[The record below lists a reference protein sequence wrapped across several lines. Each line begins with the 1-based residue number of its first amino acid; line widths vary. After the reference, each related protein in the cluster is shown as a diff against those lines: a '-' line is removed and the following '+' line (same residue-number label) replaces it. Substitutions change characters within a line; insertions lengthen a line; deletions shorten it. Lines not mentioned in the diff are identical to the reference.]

1 MKTLDEVYD
10 IIQNLNEEAHQ
21 AAWDDWIAS
30 DNEEDDELAE
40 ELREEASNI
49 QKSSFRTFYWQLPEE
64 DRRATI
70 YWIIKNEDFAEEF
83 KDWYDPVAFD
93 EEIELE

>member
-10 IIQNLNEEAHQ
+10 IIQNINEQAHQ
-21 AAWDDWIAS
+21 AAWDDWISA

-49 QKSSFRTFYWQLPEE
+49 QKSSFRELYWELPEE
-64 DRRATI
+64 DRRAVI

-83 KDWYDPVAFD
+83 KDWYDPDAFD